1 MADSG
6 FITLKGESTAGVPT
20 NVNRQLINGAAAALD
35 RGNEWNYTSID
46 LSTDAANA
54 VSGGLPAVIGKIW
67 VNVVLSAHAC
77 PILDG
82 ATTIYSLPASAPV
95 TTTDATAFTFLEGTI
110 CATSLV
116 VNSNDSATGTIV
128 VQWRL
133 YTAP

>member
-6 FITLKGESTAGVPT
+6 VIKVKGATSGIAKELEQ
-20 NVNRQLINGAAAALD
+20 QLLNGAAATHNRAD
-35 RGNEWNYTSID
+35 EWTYTTID

-54 VSGGLPAVIGKIW
+54 VSGGLPAVIGNIW
-67 VNVVLSAHAC
+67 VNAVLSAHAC

-95 TTTDATAFTFLEGTI
+95 TTTEATAFTFLKGTI
-110 CATSLV
+110 CATSLI
-116 VNSNDSATGTIV
+116 VNSNDAATGTIV